1 MINKKLLSF
10 DRGALR
16 YVGLN
21 VLFQWLGML
30 CNVVF
35 VTAVARLIGA
45 AFAGSLTSALLWQQL
60 VLCLVTVPL
69 RFGFTMLASGM
80 SDKASKD
87 VKRTLRSNI
96 YAKLTRLG
104 SNYTETVATSEVVM
118 LASEGVEQ
126 IDTYFAKYLPQLFY
140 SLLAPVTLFV
150 LLVDVH
156 ARSAI
161 ILLCCVPLIPMSI
174 VAVQKFAKKLLNK
187 YWGEYTTLGDS
198 FLENIQGLT
207 TLKIYQADGWKHE
220 QMNAQA
226 ERFRKITMK
235 VLTMQLNSVT
245 LMDLMAYGGAGLG
258 IISAVSVFAKGQLSL
273 TATLTIVL
281 LAADFFLPLRLLGSY
296 FHIAMNGAASAEKIF
311 KLLAADEPADGDRVP
326 GEDTTLRLEQVTFG
340 YEKDRTILHEVS
352 LTIPQGSFVSLVGES
367 GCGKSTI
374 AALLSGSRT
383 GYTGSVTL
391 GGVPVGELQQEQ
403 RLHTL
408 TVVPHNATI
417 FKGTV
422 EENLRMAKPDAAE
435 SELWA
440 ALEQVNLADFCRS
453 QDGLQTALHEGGSN
467 LSGGQR
473 QRLAMARALLHDT
486 PIYLFDEATSNVDAE
501 SENDIMAAIR
511 SLAGRKTVILISHRL
526 ANVVDSD
533 CIYVLDKGSIA
544 ERGTHAELL
553 KKQGAYSRLYTA
565 QKQLETLETEDA

>member
-1 MINKKLLSF
+1 
-10 DRGALR
+10 
-16 YVGLN
+16 
-21 VLFQWLGML
+21 ML

-60 VLCLVTVPL
+60 VLCLGTVPL

-150 LLVDVH
+150 LLVGVH

-258 IISAVSVFAKGQLSL
+258 IISAVSAFAKGQLSL

-326 GEDTTLRLEQVTFG
+326 GEDTALRLEQVTFG

-374 AALLSGSRT
+374 AALLAGSRT
-383 GYTGSVTL
+383 GYTGNVTL

-453 QDGLQTALHEGGSN
+453 QNGLQTALHEGGSN

-501 SENDIMAAIR
+501 SENDIMTAIH
-511 SLAGRKTVILISHRL
+511 SLAGKKTVILISHRL

-533 CIYVLDKGSIA
+533 CIYVLDKGCIV
-544 ERGTHAELL
+544 EQGKHADLL
-553 KKQGAYSRLYTA
+553 AAQGAYSRLYTA
-565 QKQLETLETEDA
+565 QKQLETLGKEDA